1 MTTFQKVIK
10 YCAIGLAAFLCVLI
24 ISAAVNGI
32 RSFTEIFNFAKNKN
46 KTKDNDE
53 AKYSEV
59 IDFNDQIIGL
69 NLDLKGTNLIIEEGS
84 KLSVEVD
91 DKDIRVF
98 EENNTLRVVDKNNK
112 VIKSASNVTITMPS
126 YLYFERVNITTGAG
140 KVKVNG
146 INTNELNMELG
157 AGKVTLSNINSAKT
171 SIETGAGSVLIKKSI
186 LNDLDLEL
194 GVGEINID
202 ADITGNSNIESG
214 IGSLKLDLN
223 NNESMYKFDIEK
235 GIGSITFNGDKITN
249 NTIIG
254 NGENHIK
261 IEGGIGSIKIKTSD

>member
-10 YCAIGLAAFLCVLI
+10 YCAIGLAVFLCVLI

-32 RSFTEIFNFAKNKN
+32 RSFAGIFNFSKSKN
-46 KTKDNDE
+46 NDE
-53 AKYSEV
+53 EKYSEV

-69 NLDLKGTNLIIEEGS
+69 NLDLKGANLIVKEGS
-84 KLSVEVD
+84 KISVEID
-91 DKDIRVF
+91 DKDTRVF
-98 EENNTLRVVDKNNK
+98 EENNILRVVDRNSK
-112 VIKSASNVTITMPS
+112 VIKSASNITITIPS
-126 YLYFERVNITTGAG
+126 YLLFERVNVTTGAG
-140 KVKVNG
+140 KVEING
-146 INTNELNMELG
+146 INTNELDMELG

-186 LNDLDLEL
+186 LNDLDLEV

-214 IGSLKLDLN
+214 IGSLKLNLN

-235 GIGSITFNGDKITN
+235 GIGSITFNGDKITG
-249 NTIIG
+249 NTTIG
-254 NGENHIK
+254 NGNSHIK
-261 IEGGIGSIKIKTSD
+261 IEGGIGSIKINTLR